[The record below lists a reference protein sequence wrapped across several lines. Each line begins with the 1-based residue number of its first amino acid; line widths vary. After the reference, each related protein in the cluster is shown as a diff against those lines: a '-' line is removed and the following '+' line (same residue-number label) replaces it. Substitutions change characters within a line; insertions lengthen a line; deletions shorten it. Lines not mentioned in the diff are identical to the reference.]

1 MTSQS
6 LRPFAAVLLV
16 PVGLA
21 LLEAESPGQAPVF
34 RSPRLA
40 AVAFAIKNGFEI
52 PRANL
57 VVAHEI
63 DFGAVRD
70 TPRVP
75 TDRRDTLSRDEI
87 LRDAADIAQL
97 LGPGVTT
104 SATDTLVTCTPRPC
118 FASGTK
124 IVLGVDEL
132 KNAETGVLIR
142 LFTPATTTDR
152 PAMTQAIVDTAREPA
167 GWSATRFTRPPQ
179 KLFVR

>member
-1 MTSQS
+1 M
-6 LRPFAAVLLV
+6 RPFAAVLLV
-16 PVGLA
+16 AAGLA
-21 LLEAESPGQAPVF
+21 HLEAEPAGQTPVF

-63 DFGAVRD
+63 DFGALRD
-70 TPRVP
+70 RPRVP

-104 SATDTLVTCTPRPC
+104 SATTTLVTCTPRPC
-118 FASGTK
+118 FASGAT

-132 KNAETGVLIR
+132 KNNETAVLIR
-142 LFTPATTTDR
+142 LFTPSTTTER
-152 PAMTQAIVDTAREPA
+152 AAMTQAAVDTSRQQA
-167 GWSATRFTRPPQ
+167 GWIATRFTRPPQ